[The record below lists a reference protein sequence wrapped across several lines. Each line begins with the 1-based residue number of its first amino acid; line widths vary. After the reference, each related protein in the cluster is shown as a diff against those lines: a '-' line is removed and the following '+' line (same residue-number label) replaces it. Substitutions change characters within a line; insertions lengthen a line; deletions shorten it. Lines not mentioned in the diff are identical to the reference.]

1 MADKF
6 SFGTIQFD
14 VSIAP
19 SGAAKRRDPEAAFNL
34 AVLGDF
40 SGRSQ
45 RGVVEPIAQRRI
57 WRVDCD
63 NFDEVM
69 GKLGAKLGL
78 WLSQKAGDA
87 IELPFQSLEDFQPD
101 RLLKQAAPLAALL
114 QQRKRLLDPSTR
126 AAAAAELQAVL
137 ASKASPVKP
146 ETGPPATA
154 ESNDDTLAR
163 LLGGAPPSQ
172 SAGSAPKSGAGIE
185 RMIQNIV
192 APSVVVP
199 ASAQETALLSV
210 VELELSAM
218 LRSILHHPDFQAME
232 AAWRGIDL
240 LVRNFGA
247 EENLKIY
254 LVDISKKELAADLQ
268 ANDSLESSGICKLI
282 ARAAD
287 DQRWTVW
294 LGQYTFSNNL
304 ADIEMLGRLAK
315 VSAQTRAPFLSGG
328 SPHLAGCDAFDAHP
342 DPDDWKEPIPTE
354 VQEAWNALRKL
365 PEASFI
371 GLALPRFL
379 LRQPYGK
386 ESDPIDAF
394 PFEEL
399 PSDLR
404 HETFLWGNA
413 SILCGHILAGAFQ
426 AEGWEMKASGYGEV
440 GELPVYTFEEDGETK
455 AKPCAEAWLNERAGS
470 VMIGKGLM
478 PVLSI
483 RGRDAVRVAALQS
496 VAGSAL
502 RIG

>member
-1 MADKF
+1 MSDKF
-6 SFGTIQFD
+6 SFGKIQFD

-19 SGAAKRRDPEAAFNL
+19 SGAAKRRDPEAPFNL
-34 AVLGDF
+34 AVVGDF

-45 RGVVEPIAQRRI
+45 RGVAEPVGPRRI

-69 GKLGAKLGL
+69 GKLGARLGL

-87 IELPFQSLEDFQPD
+87 IELPFQSIEDFHPD
-101 RLLKQAAPLAALL
+101 RLLKQAAPLADLL
-114 QQRKRLLDPSTR
+114 ERRKRLLNPSTR

-137 ASKASPVKP
+137 ASKAGPAKP
-146 ETGPPATA
+146 QAGPPPTT

-163 LLGGAPPSQ
+163 LLGGAPQTAVS
-172 SAGSAPKSGAGIE
+172 GPKSGAGIE

-192 APSVVVP
+192 APSIVAP
-199 ASAQETALLSV
+199 ASAQETALLSMV
-210 VELELSAM
+210 DLELTNM
-218 LRSILHHPDFQAME
+218 LRSMLHHPDFQELE

-254 LVDISKKELAADLQ
+254 LADISKKELAADLQ
-268 ANDSLESSGICKLI
+268 ANESLEASGICRLI
-282 ARAAD
+282 MRAAD
-287 DQRWTVW
+287 EQPWTFW

-315 VSAQTRAPFLSGG
+315 ISSRTRAPFLSGG
-328 SPHLAGCDAFDAHP
+328 SPHLAGCDAFNAHP
-342 DPDDWKEPIPTE
+342 DPDDWKEPIPAE
-354 VQEAWNALRKL
+354 VSQAWNALRKL
-365 PEASFI
+365 PEASFL
-371 GLALPRFL
+371 GLALPRFM

-399 PSDLR
+399 SAEAA
-404 HETFLWGNA
+404 HESYLWGNA
-413 SILCGHILAGAFQ
+413 SVLCGYVLAGAFQ

-483 RGRDAVRVAALQS
+483 RGRDAVRVAAIQS
-496 VAGSAL
+496 VAGGAL
-502 RIG
+502 PLR

>member
-1 MADKF
+1 MSNKS
-6 SFGTIQFD
+6 SFGTMQFD
-14 VSIAP
+14 VSFSTA
-19 SGAAKRRDPEAAFNL
+19 GAARRRDPEACFNL
-34 AVLGDF
+34 AIAGDF

-45 RGVVEPIAQRRI
+45 RGVAEPIGQRRI

-69 GKLGAKLGL
+69 GKLEAKLGL
-78 WLSQKAGDA
+78 WLSQKVGDA
-87 IELPFQSLEDFQPD
+87 IELPFRSIEDFHPD
-101 RLLKQAAPLAALL
+101 QLLKRAAPLAALL
-114 QQRKRLLDPSTR
+114 QQRRRLLDPSTR
-126 AAAAAELQAVL
+126 AAASAELQATL
-137 ASKASPVKP
+137 ASKASPQKNP
-146 ETGPPATA
+146 QAAAAAT

-163 LLGGAPPSQ
+163 LLGGTKQ
-172 SAGSAPKSGAGIE
+172 TSASAPASDPGIKQ
-185 RMIQNIV
+185 MIQNIV
-192 APSVVVP
+192 APSIVAP

-210 VELELSAM
+210 IDLELATM
-218 LRSILHHPDFQAME
+218 LRSILHHPDFQALE

-287 DQRWTVW
+287 DQPWTVW
-294 LGQYTFSNNL
+294 LGQYTFGDSL
-304 ADIEMLGRLAK
+304 ADIETLGRLAK
-315 VSAQTRAPFLSGG
+315 VSARTRAPFISGG
-328 SPHLAGCDAFDAHP
+328 SPHLAGCDAFASHP
-342 DPDDWKEPIPTE
+342 DPDDWKEPIPPE
-354 VQEAWNALRKL
+354 VREAWESLRKL
-365 PEASFI
+365 PEAAFV

-399 PSDLR
+399 SANPS
-404 HETFLWGNA
+404 HESYLWGNA
-413 SILCGHILAGAFQ
+413 SILCGYILAAAFQ

-455 AKPCAEAWLNERAGS
+455 AKPCGEAWLNERAGS

-483 RGRDAVRVAALQS
+483 RGRDAVRVAAIQS
-496 VAGSAL
+496 LAGGAL
-502 RIG
+502 PIA